1 MVPADE
7 DDGLMTSVIR
17 YAPKSNG
24 LDGRKADVLFAECTS
39 GQDYTN
45 AVTEL
50 SSDIWYLWQ
59 DQDPEDHEL
68 QMGNAEQLEAV
79 GHGVRCPR
87 QRSQPTSDVY
97 RMTV

>member
-50 SSDIWYLWQ
+50 SSD
-59 DQDPEDHEL
+59 
-68 QMGNAEQLEAV
+68 
-79 GHGVRCPR
+79 
-87 QRSQPTSDVY
+87 T
-97 RMTV
+97 

>member
-39 GQDYTN
+39 GQDYTT
-45 AVTEL
+45 AGPAAHHPPTTT
-50 SSDIWYLWQ
+50 SS
-59 DQDPEDHEL
+59 
-68 QMGNAEQLEAV
+68 
-79 GHGVRCPR
+79 GHPAD
-87 QRSQPTSDVY
+87 RSGSGIQVQPAGLFSTHARTHS
-97 RMTV
+97 